1 MNTIK
6 PLSAKDCE
14 KLVKQYYEEIENGE
28 IAIKVEHSWKLSDS
42 TIFFLAENALKYP
55 NKVGV
60 PKIPLKVLISL
71 ASKYEQYETSL
82 LHHPDAP
89 KAMVQDILEKYGKG
103 NDPRKH
109 QTVIYHE
116 KTPQKLLREVAKND
130 TPEIRQALA
139 ENPRTP
145 GDILEGFAR
154 DPQLRQIVACN
165 LSTPLHI
172 LKALREDSAVGNIAW
187 EKYLLAYRKKHFFS
201 IYLIFSYYSSCLAAL
216 QC

>member
-1 MNTIK
+1 M
-6 PLSAKDCE
+6 
-14 KLVKQYYEEIENGE
+14 
-28 IAIKVEHSWKLSDS
+28 
-42 TIFFLAENALKYP
+42 
-55 NKVGV
+55 
-60 PKIPLKVLISL
+60 
-71 ASKYEQYETSL
+71 
-82 LHHPDAP
+82 
-89 KAMVQDILEKYGKG
+89 
-103 NDPRKH
+103 
-109 QTVIYHE
+109 
-116 KTPQKLLREVAKND
+116 AKND